1 MNSGPRPSEACVDA
15 GADTHSLR
23 NSPLPTWK
31 RWRPSAEGCEKI
43 SALSSFLTVAAPACM
58 VSNDSAAEKS
68 AVGAVMACTRAR
80 SSADRSVRPGAAA
93 PTPCASAASTTTS
106 ADFT

>member
-1 MNSGPRPSEACVDA
+1 
-15 GADTHSLR
+15 
-23 NSPLPTWK
+23 
-31 RWRPSAEGCEKI
+31 
-43 SALSSFLTVAAPACM
+43 
-58 VSNDSAAEKS
+58 
-68 AVGAVMACTRAR
+68 MACTRAR

>member
-15 GADTHSLR
+15 GAGPRSW

-31 RWRPSAEGCEKI
+31 RWRPSNVMLAEGAKDIGVEQLLDRRG
-43 SALSSFLTVAAPACM
+43 ATCM

-68 AVGAVMACTRAR
+68 AVGAPMMACTRAR
-80 SSADRSVRPGAAA
+80 SSADRSVRPGAGDAGA
-93 PTPCASAASTTTS
+93 MRQRRQYN
-106 ADFT
+106 D